1 MKFLSRLV
9 WSEGMYLAPHHFQTQ
24 SRYYEDS
31 IAFLANSLWRD
42 PWGLLHL
49 ELDQKAI
56 ENGIASVLSASGI
69 FSDGLAFDM
78 PTSDSAPP
86 LRNITTLFPTSSTEL
101 LLFLAIPARRNDGYD
116 ALLTD
121 TSTEARYLSK
131 THLLRDETN
140 GIDERE
146 VALAHKN
153 ISIVTSSEIT
163 PQLLVMPLA
172 RVLRDTR
179 GVLRYDKDFIP
190 ACLRISASDT
200 LMLLLQRLLQ
210 TIGDKSETI
219 LRGSRRAQRF
229 EPGVSALDVANYWFL
244 HSLHSALPPLRHLI
258 HTRHAH
264 PADCFL
270 ELSRLAGAL
279 STFAVDSDPRLL
291 PEYDHCDP
299 GAGFRALNTYI
310 RHHLEIVVPT
320 NTVMLEFTP
329 AGPYFY
335 QAPVAD
341 ERCLRRARW
350 ILGIRS
356 SIAESEQLRLVPLLT
371 KVCSARFVPELVKR
385 ALPGMTLTHLSIPPT
400 SIRVEPD
407 MQYYSID
414 TSGACWEHILQTRNV
429 GVYLPDELGET
440 EFTLTAIVESSL

>member
-49 ELDQKAI
+49 ELYQKAI

-270 ELSRLAGAL
+270 ELS
-279 STFAVDSDPRLL
+279 
-291 PEYDHCDP
+291 
-299 GAGFRALNTYI
+299 
-310 RHHLEIVVPT
+310 
-320 NTVMLEFTP
+320 
-329 AGPYFY
+329 
-335 QAPVAD
+335 
-341 ERCLRRARW
+341 
-350 ILGIRS
+350 
-356 SIAESEQLRLVPLLT
+356 
-371 KVCSARFVPELVKR
+371 
-385 ALPGMTLTHLSIPPT
+385 
-400 SIRVEPD
+400 
-407 MQYYSID
+407 
-414 TSGACWEHILQTRNV
+414 
-429 GVYLPDELGET
+429 
-440 EFTLTAIVESSL
+440 